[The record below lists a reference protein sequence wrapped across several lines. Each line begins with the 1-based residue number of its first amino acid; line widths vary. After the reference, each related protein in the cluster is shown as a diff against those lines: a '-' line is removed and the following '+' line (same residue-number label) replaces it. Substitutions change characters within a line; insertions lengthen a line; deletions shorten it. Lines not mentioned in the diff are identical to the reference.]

1 MRRNDEAIDR
11 ANRDLE
17 NAERHN
23 PRNRRSPIRPRN
35 LDADFVLNY
44 NGQDVFATPSANL
57 AAVFQV
63 LEGHQETP
71 EIVKA
76 RARLHVAATQ
86 AQQLREDNS
95 AFRAQSSHHSTRP
108 HGDDGEVNQG
118 DLRLQLNQQDL
129 RQRINN
135 RHRQRD
141 ATEQERRRQYDE
153 EHGDSDIDYQNCVH
167 RGDNRPR
174 SPRRDND
181 PGNDLD
187 VFSAFSRRL
196 RVIQWPA
203 TFKPTGIEKYDG
215 ESDPMTWLHTYSI
228 AVRAALGDNNI
239 MAAYFPV
246 MMGPQAL
253 NWLEALPAG
262 SINSW

>member
-17 NAERHN
+17 NAERRN

-63 LEGHQETP
+63 LEGLQETP

-76 RARLHVAATQ
+76 RARLHMVATQ

-95 AFRAQSSHHSTRP
+95 ANRTQSSHHSTRP

-118 DLRLQLNQQDL
+118 DLRNQLN
-129 RQRINN
+129 
-135 RHRQRD
+135 H
-141 ATEQERRRQYDE
+141 
-153 EHGDSDIDYQNCVH
+153 
-167 RGDNRPR
+167 
-174 SPRRDND
+174 
-181 PGNDLD
+181 
-187 VFSAFSRRL
+187 
-196 RVIQWPA
+196 
-203 TFKPTGIEKYDG
+203 
-215 ESDPMTWLHTYSI
+215 
-228 AVRAALGDNNI
+228 
-239 MAAYFPV
+239 
-246 MMGPQAL
+246 
-253 NWLEALPAG
+253 
-262 SINSW
+262 